1 MMDEHLPNR
10 TPEGP
15 VYVFRDAGIEL
26 RQTDVGKLV
35 EAIRG
40 LREKKR

>member
-1 MMDEHLPNR
+1 MVLVKESLR
-10 TPEGP
+10 GKGP

-26 RQTDVGKLV
+26 RQIESDTLA

-40 LREKKR
+40 LREKDH

>member
-1 MMDEHLPNR
+1 MREHLSNR

-26 RQTDVGKLV
+26 RQIESDTLA